1 MPTATEQQVRQ
12 DLALARQRGRR
23 GVLNVV
29 LGYLIVSG
37 LWILLS
43 DQALEMVTP
52 EGAARTRL
60 SILKGWLFVTVT
72 AVALYLLMRR
82 QVSRTMDVLEREM
95 RLQAER
101 RQATALLDSF
111 VSSSSDPMFAK
122 DTDGCYLLFNPESC
136 RLMNTTEAAVL
147 GRDDRSVHPPAE
159 AQQVMDNDRR
169 VMQQNQVIRFEER
182 LVTAD
187 GERVF
192 LSTKG
197 PMHDPSGRVIG
208 LYGVARD
215 ITDRFRAEAALRE
228 SEARFRSLFEHSP
241 VAYQSL
247 DERGRFIDVNPM
259 LCELIGYARD
269 ELIGRLFSDVWMPEA
284 RHRFPSRFAD
294 FLQKGQI
301 QREVRL
307 QHRDGQE
314 VVVWTMGRIQRDVA
328 GRFVCTH
335 SILAD
340 ITERTAV
347 ASALKERE
355 ELLREMGEMAHI
367 GAWSLDV
374 ASGRVSSTDEVM
386 RIHDI
391 APGDDATLASGLER
405 FDGDHRRRLESAIRA
420 AIDTA
425 QPYDLELEMTSA
437 AGRRKWVRAVGSP
450 VSDGSRVVR
459 LRGTLQ
465 DVTDRKQAEQ
475 SIHML
480 SQAVEQNPA
489 GIVITDSAGRITY
502 VNDAYLKL
510 SGLGRGTLIG
520 CDLRTLY
527 LPSYQND
534 AHQTRAMWVA
544 LDEGRAW
551 QGEFTVRRADG
562 REALEY
568 LGMTPIRQPDGH
580 ISHYVAV
587 TQDISERKRM
597 EEELQRHRN
606 RLEELVLS
614 RTSELALAKEVAEAA
629 NRSKSL
635 FFANM
640 SHEIRTPMNAI
651 VGLAH
656 LLSRTALDA
665 VQRER
670 LTKIE
675 DAASHLRHIID
686 DVLDLSKIDADKLKL
701 EAVEFR
707 IDSLLDQIRSMLLER
722 ALERGLYL
730 HVSSDGVPPLL
741 VGDVIRLRQALLNYL
756 SNAVKFTEHGG
767 ITLTAQPVDEG
778 AEQVDGTVMIRFE
791 VSDTGVGVA
800 PAELGRLFRTFEQA
814 DASTTRRYG
823 GTGLGLAI
831 TRQLARLMGGDAGA
845 ASEPGQGS
853 TFWFTARLALHGGQA
868 AMPVAGED
876 PDDAAARLRTRY
888 ADARILLV
896 EDNPINREVALA
908 LLEEAGLAADI
919 AEDGVQAVELGREV
933 RYDLVLMDMQMPRMD
948 GVEATRRLRRL
959 PGWSAVP
966 ILAMTANAFD
976 EDRRTCADA
985 GMDDFISKPVEPA
998 YFYSMLLRWLDTRGA
1013 RSAPAATVESVESV
1027 ADPDPQALQ
1036 RLLESLL
1043 PLLEAGDTH
1052 ARVLVRESSSVIDAL
1067 GEPGRRLQRELSA
1080 FDYDAALLTAKKLSE
1095 RNSH

>member
-1 MPTATEQQVRQ
+1 MPTAAEQQVLQ
-12 DLALARQRGRR
+12 DLAMARQRGHR
-23 GVLNVV
+23 GVLSVV
-29 LGYLIVSG
+29 LGYLIISG

-43 DQALEMVTP
+43 DQALEFITP
-52 EGAARTRL
+52 AGAARTRL
-60 SILKGWLFVTVT
+60 SILKGWFFVTVT

-82 QVSRTMDVLEREM
+82 LVSRTMDVLEREM

-136 RLMNTTEAAVL
+136 RLMNTTETAVL
-147 GRDDRSVHPPAE
+147 GRDDRSVHPAAE
-159 AQQVMDNDRR
+159 ALQVMENDRR
-169 VMQQNQVIRFEER
+169 VMQENQVIRFEER

-197 PMHDPSGRVIG
+197 PMHDAAGRVIG

-215 ITDRFRAEAALRE
+215 ITERIRAEAALRE
-228 SEARFRSLFEHSP
+228 SEARFRSLFEQSP

-247 DERGRFIDVNPM
+247 DEQGRFIDVNPM
-259 LCELIGYARD
+259 LCELIGYAR
-269 ELIGRLFSDVWMPEA
+269 EQLIGRPFSDVWMPAA
-284 RHRFPSRFAD
+284 RPMYGTCFAD

-307 QHRDGQE
+307 QHRDGHE
-314 VVVWTMGRIQRDVA
+314 VVVWTMGRIQRDA
-328 GRFVCTH
+328 DGKFVCTH
-335 SILAD
+335 SILVD
-340 ITERTAV
+340 ITERAAV

-355 ELLREMGEMAHI
+355 ELLREMGEIAHI

-374 ASGRVSSTDEVM
+374 ASGRVSSTEEVM

-391 APGDDATLASGLER
+391 DAGDEATLASGLER
-405 FDGDHRRRLESAIRA
+405 FDGDHRRRLEVAIRL

-437 AGRRKWVRAVGSP
+437 AGRRKWVRAVGAP

-489 GIVITDSAGRITY
+489 GIVITDSAGRVTY

-510 SGLGRGTLIG
+510 SGLGRSALIG
-520 CDLRTLY
+520 CDLRMLY
-527 LPSYQND
+527 LPSDQND
-534 AHQTRAMWVA
+534 ADQTRAMRLA

-562 REALEY
+562 REALGY

-597 EEELQRHRN
+597 EQELQRHRN

-614 RTSELALAKEVAEAA
+614 RTSELALAKEAAEAA

-701 EAVEFR
+701 EAVEFS

-730 HVSSDGVPPLL
+730 HVSSEGVPPLL

-756 SNAVKFTEHGG
+756 SNAVKFTERGG

-791 VSDTGVGVA
+791 VSDTGVGVE
-800 PAELGRLFRTFEQA
+800 PAELGRLFGTFEQA

-845 ASEPGQGS
+845 SSEPGQGS
-853 TFWFTARLALHGGQA
+853 CFWFTARLAVRGGQMA
-868 AMPVAGED
+868 VTAAGEN
-876 PDDAAARLRTRY
+876 PDDAAGRLRTRY

-908 LLEEAGLAADI
+908 LLEEAGLVADI
-919 AEDGVQAVELGREV
+919 AEDGVQAVERGRET

-985 GMDDFISKPVEPA
+985 GMDDFISKPVEPVD
-998 YFYSMLLRWLDTRGA
+998 FYSMLLRWLNARGP
-1013 RSAPAATVESVESV
+1013 RSAPAAPVEC
-1027 ADPDPQALQ
+1027 AAAPDPHALHC
-1036 RLLESLL
+1036 LLQSLL
-1043 PLLEAGDTH
+1043 PLLEAGDTR
-1052 ARVLVRESSSVIDAL
+1052 ARVLVRESSPVIDAL

-1080 FDYDAALLTAKKLSE
+1080 FDYDAALLTAKKLSQ
-1095 RNSH
+1095 RNLH

>member
-1 MPTATEQQVRQ
+1 MPTVTDHEVGQN
-12 DLALARQRGRR
+12 LAVARQRGRR
-23 GVLNVV
+23 DVFNVV
-29 LGYLIVSG
+29 LGYLIISG

-43 DQALEMVTP
+43 DQALEMGTP
-52 EGAARTRL
+52 EGPARTRF
-60 SILKGWLFVTVT
+60 SIFKGWFFVTVT
-72 AVALYLLMRR
+72 ALALYLLMRR
-82 QVSRTMDVLEREM
+82 LVNRTLDVLEREM

-101 RQATALLDSF
+101 RQAMALLDSF
-111 VSSSSDPMFAK
+111 VNSSSDPMFAK
-122 DTDGCYLLFNPESC
+122 DTDGRYLLFNPESC
-136 RLMNTTEAAVL
+136 RLLNTTESAVL

-159 AQQVMDNDRR
+159 AQQVMENDRR
-169 VMQQNQVIRFEER
+169 VMQENQVIRFEER

-197 PMHDPSGRVIG
+197 PMHDAAGRVIG

-247 DERGRFIDVNPM
+247 DETGRFVDVNPV
-259 LCELIGYARD
+259 LCELIGYPP
-269 ELIGRLFSDVWMPEA
+269 EQLIGRLFSEVWMPA
-284 RHRFPSRFAD
+284 SRHEFPSCFARFRE
-294 FLQKGQI
+294 KGHAQN
-301 QREVRL
+301 EVRL
-307 QHRDGQE
+307 QHRDGHE
-314 VVVWTMGRIQRDVA
+314 VVVWLVGRIQRDVD
-328 GRFVCTH
+328 GKFFRTH
-335 SILAD
+335 CILAD

-391 APGDDATLASGLER
+391 APGDEATLASGLER
-405 FDGDHRRRLESAIRA
+405 FDGEHRRRLESAIRS
-420 AIDTA
+420 AIDA
-425 QPYDLELEMTSA
+425 ARPYDLELEMTGA
-437 AGRRKWVRAVGSP
+437 TGRRKWVRAVGSP

-465 DVTDRKQAEQ
+465 DVTDRKRAEQ

-489 GIVITDSAGRITY
+489 GIVLTDSSGHVTY

-510 SGLGRGTLIG
+510 SGLGRSALIG
-520 CDLRTLY
+520 CDLRSLY
-527 LPSYQND
+527 MPSDQDD
-534 AHQTRAMWVA
+534 AHPTRAMRLA

-551 QGEFTVRRADG
+551 KGEFTVRRADG

-580 ISHYVAV
+580 ISHYVTV

-614 RTSELALAKEVAEAA
+614 RTSELALAKEAAEAA

-656 LLSRTALDA
+656 LLSRSGLDA

-675 DAASHLRHIID
+675 DAAGHLRHIID

-701 EAVEFR
+701 EAVEFS
-707 IDSLLDQIRSMLLER
+707 IDSLLDQMRSMLLER

-730 HVSSDGVPPLL
+730 HVSSEDVPTLL

-756 SNAVKFTEHGG
+756 SNAVKFTERGG
-767 ITLTAQPVDEG
+767 ITLTARRADEG
-778 AEQVDGTVMIRFE
+778 AEQVDGKVMIRFE
-791 VSDTGVGVA
+791 VSDTGVGVE
-800 PAELGRLFRTFEQA
+800 PAELGRLFGTFEQA

-845 ASEPGQGS
+845 TSEPGKGS
-853 TFWFTARLALHGGQA
+853 TFWFTARLALHDGQTA
-868 AMPVAGED
+868 ARAASES
-876 PDDAAARLRTRY
+876 PDDAAGRLRTRY
-888 ADARILLV
+888 ADAHLLLV

-908 LLEEAGLAADI
+908 LLEEAGLVADI
-919 AEDGVQAVELGREV
+919 AEDGVQAVERARDT

-959 PGWSAVP
+959 PGWSSVP

-985 GMDDFISKPVEPA
+985 GMDDFISKPVEPVD
-998 YFYSMLLRWLDTRGA
+998 FYRMLLRWLDA
-1013 RSAPAATVESVESV
+1013 RRPRSTPAATVES
-1027 ADPDPQALQ
+1027 AGDPDPAAVHG
-1036 RLLESLL
+1036 LLESLL
-1043 PLLEAGDTH
+1043 PLLEAGDTR
-1052 ARVLVRESSSVIDAL
+1052 ARVLARESSSVIDAL

-1080 FDYDAALLTAKKLSE
+1080 FDYDAALLTAKKLSQS
-1095 RNSH
+1095 NPH

>member
-1 MPTATEQQVRQ
+1 MPTVADQVVRQ
-12 DLALARQRGRR
+12 DLALARQRASR

-52 EGAARTRL
+52 DGAVRTRF
-60 SILKGWLFVTVT
+60 SILKGWFFVTVT
-72 AVALYLLMRR
+72 TGALYLLMRR
-82 QVSRTMDVLEREM
+82 LVSQTLDVLEREM
-95 RLQAER
+95 RLQTER
-101 RQATALLDSF
+101 RQAMALLDSF

-122 DTDGCYLLFNPESC
+122 DTDGRYVLFNPESC
-136 RLMNTTEAAVL
+136 RLLNTTEAAVL
-147 GRDDRSVHPPAE
+147 GRDDHSVHPPVE
-159 AQQVMDNDRR
+159 ARQVIENDRR
-169 VMQQNQVIRFEER
+169 VMQENRVIRFEER
-182 LVTAD
+182 LLTAD

-197 PMHDPSGRVIG
+197 PMHDAEGRVIG

-215 ITDRFRAEAALRE
+215 ITDRIRTEDALRD
-228 SEARFRSLFEHSP
+228 SEHRFRSLFEQSP

-247 DERGRFIDVNPM
+247 DGEGRFIDVNPV
-259 LCELIGYARD
+259 LCDLIGHAPEALMGRCFSDFWAPSARD
-269 ELIGRLFSDVWMPEA
+269 GFA
-284 RHRFPSRFAD
+284 RSFAA
-294 FLQKGQI
+294 FLQQGHV
-301 QREVRL
+301 QREVHL
-307 QHRDGQE
+307 QHRDGHE
-314 VVVWTMGRIQRDVA
+314 VVAWLVGRVQTDARK
-328 GRFVCTH
+328 RFVRTH
-335 SILAD
+335 CILAD
-340 ITERTAV
+340 ITERTVA

-374 ASGRVSSTDEVM
+374 ASGRVTSTDEVM

-391 APGDDATLASGLER
+391 APGDEATLANGLER
-405 FDGDHRRRLESAIRA
+405 FDGEHRRRLESAIRS

-437 AGRRKWVRAVGSP
+437 TGRRKWVRAVGSP

-489 GIVITDSAGRITY
+489 GIVITDSAGRVTY

-510 SGLGRGTLIG
+510 SGLGRRALIG
-520 CDLRTLY
+520 RDLRTLY
-527 LPSYQND
+527 LPSDQDD
-534 AHQTRAMWVA
+534 AHQTRAMWLA

-562 REALEY
+562 REALEF

-580 ISHYVAV
+580 ISHYVTVA
-587 TQDISERKRM
+587 QDISERKRM

-651 VGLAH
+651 IGLAH
-656 LLSRTALDA
+656 LVSRSGLDA

-701 EAVEFR
+701 EAVEFC
-707 IDSLLDQIRSMLLER
+707 IDSLLDQMRSMLLER
-722 ALERGLYL
+722 VLERGLYL
-730 HVSSDGVPPLL
+730 HVSSEGVPPLL

-756 SNAVKFTEHGG
+756 SNAVKFTERGG
-767 ITLTAQPVDEG
+767 ITLTAHPVDEG

-845 ASEPGQGS
+845 TSEPGQGS
-853 TFWFTARLALHGGQA
+853 TFWFTARLALHRGQTSAPA
-868 AMPVAGED
+868 ASEK

-908 LLEEAGLAADI
+908 LLEEAGLVADI
-919 AEDGVQAVELGREV
+919 AEDGVQAVERGRET

-985 GMDDFISKPVEPA
+985 GMDDFISKPVEPVD
-998 YFYSMLLRWLDTRGA
+998 FYGMLLRWLDARGP
-1013 RSAPAATVESVESV
+1013 RGAPAAPVES
-1027 ADPDPQALQ
+1027 AGDPDPEAL
-1036 RLLESLL
+1036 RGLLEILL
-1043 PLLEAGDTH
+1043 PLLEAGDTR
-1052 ARVLVRESSSVIDAL
+1052 ARVLARESSSVIDAL
-1067 GEPGRRLQRELSA
+1067 GEPGRRLLRELSA
-1080 FDYDAALLTAKKLSE
+1080 FDYDAALLTAQKLSQ
-1095 RNSH
+1095 RNPA

>member
-1 MPTATEQQVRQ
+1 MPTPIDHEVGQ
-12 DLALARQRGRR
+12 DLAVARQRASR

-29 LGYLIVSG
+29 LGYLIISG

-52 EGAARTRL
+52 EGPARTRL
-60 SILKGWLFVTVT
+60 SIFKGWFFVTIT

-82 QVSRTMDVLEREM
+82 LVSGTMDVLDREM

-101 RQATALLDSF
+101 RQATSLLDSF
-111 VSSSSDPMFAK
+111 VNSSSDPMFAK
-122 DTDGCYLLFNPESC
+122 DTDGRYLLFNPESC
-136 RLMNTTEAAVL
+136 RLLNTTEEAVL

-159 AQQVMDNDRR
+159 AQQVMENDRR

-228 SEARFRSLFEHSP
+228 SEARFRSLFEQSP

-247 DERGRFIDVNPM
+247 DEQGRFLSVNPV
-259 LCELIGYARD
+259 LCELIGYAP
-269 ELIGRLFSDVWMPEA
+269 EQLIGRLFGDVWMPGV
-284 RHRFPSRFAD
+284 RDDFLSCFAS
-294 FLQKGQI
+294 FLQKGQA
-301 QREVRL
+301 QREIRL
-307 QHRDGQE
+307 QHCDGHE
-314 VVVWTMGRIQRDVA
+314 VVVWLVGRIQRDLD
-328 GRFVCTH
+328 GKFVCTH
-335 SILAD
+335 CILAD

-391 APGDDATLASGLER
+391 APGDEATLASGLER
-405 FDGDHRRRLESAIRA
+405 FDGEHRRRLEAAIRSAIDA
-420 AIDTA
+420 A

-437 AGRRKWVRAVGSP
+437 TGRRKWVRAVGSP
-450 VSDGSRVVR
+450 VSDGSRMVR

-465 DVTDRKQAEQ
+465 DVTDRKRAEQ

-489 GIVITDSAGRITY
+489 GIVITDASGRVTY

-510 SGLGRGTLIG
+510 SGLGRSTLIG
-520 CDLRTLY
+520 CDLRSLY
-527 LPSYQND
+527 MPSEQDD
-534 AHQTRAMWVA
+534 AHPTRAMRLA

-551 QGEFTVRRADG
+551 KGEFTVRRTDG

-568 LGMTPIRQPDGH
+568 LGMTPIRQPDGQ
-580 ISHYVAV
+580 ISHYVTV

-614 RTSELALAKEVAEAA
+614 RTSELALAKEAAEAA

-656 LLSRTALDA
+656 LLSRSGLDA

-675 DAASHLRHIID
+675 DAAGHLRHIID

-707 IDSLLDQIRSMLLER
+707 IDSLLDQMRSMLLER

-730 HVSSDGVPPLL
+730 HVSSEDVPSLL

-756 SNAVKFTEHGG
+756 SNAVKFTERGG
-767 ITLTAQPVDEG
+767 ITLTARRVDEG
-778 AEQVDGTVMIRFE
+778 AEQVGGKVMIRFE

-800 PAELGRLFRTFEQA
+800 PAELGRLFSTFEQA
-814 DASTTRRYG
+814 DPSTTRRYG

-845 ASEPGQGS
+845 TSEPGKGS
-853 TFWFTARLALHGGQA
+853 TFWFTARLALHDGQTTARA
-868 AMPVAGED
+868 ASER
-876 PDDAAARLRTRY
+876 PDDAAGRLRTRY

-908 LLEEAGLAADI
+908 LLEEAGLVADI
-919 AEDGVQAVELGREV
+919 AEDGVQALERVRDT

-959 PGWSAVP
+959 PGWSSVP

-985 GMDDFISKPVEPA
+985 GMDDFISKPVEPVD
-998 YFYSMLLRWLDTRGA
+998 FYGMLLRWLDA
-1013 RSAPAATVESVESV
+1013 RRPRLAPAPPVES
-1027 ADPDPQALQ
+1027 AGDPDPEALHG
-1036 RLLESLL
+1036 LLESLL
-1043 PLLEAGDTH
+1043 PLLEAGDTR

-1080 FDYDAALLTAKKLSE
+1080 FDYDAALLTAKNLSQ
-1095 RNSH
+1095 RNWN

>member
-1 MPTATEQQVRQ
+1 MPTPTDHELPQ
-12 DLALARQRGRR
+12 DLAVARQRASR

-52 EGAARTRL
+52 EGPVRTRF
-60 SILKGWLFVTVT
+60 SIFKGWFFVTIT

-82 QVSRTMDVLEREM
+82 LVSGTMDVLEREM

-101 RQATALLDSF
+101 RQATSLLDSF
-111 VSSSSDPMFAK
+111 VNSSSDPMFAK
-122 DTDGCYLLFNPESC
+122 DIEGRYLLFNPESC
-136 RLMNTTEAAVL
+136 RLLNTTEEAVL
-147 GRDDRSVHPPAE
+147 GRDDLAVHAPSTAR
-159 AQQVMDNDRR
+159 QVMENDRK
-169 VMQQNQVIRFEER
+169 VMQGNQVVRFEER

-197 PMHDPSGRVIG
+197 PMHDAAGHVIG
-208 LYGVARD
+208 MYGVARD
-215 ITDRFRAEAALRE
+215 ITDRIRSEAALRE
-228 SEARFRSLFEHSP
+228 SEARFRSLFEQSP
-241 VAYQSL
+241 MAYQSL
-247 DERGRFIDVNPM
+247 DEQGRFIDVNPV
-259 LCELIGYARD
+259 LCGLIGYPSGQ
-269 ELIGRLFSDVWMPEA
+269 LIGRSFGELWMPA
-284 RHRFPSRFAD
+284 VRDGFASSFAN
-294 FLQKGQI
+294 FLQKGQV

-307 QHRDGQE
+307 QHRDGHE
-314 VVVWTMGRIQRDVA
+314 VIVWLVGRVQRDVY
-328 GRFVCTH
+328 GGFLCTH
-335 SILAD
+335 CILAD

-347 ASALKERE
+347 AEALKERE

-374 ASGRVSSTDEVM
+374 ASGRVSSTDEVL

-391 APGDDATLASGLER
+391 APGDEATLASGLER
-405 FDGDHRRRLESAIRA
+405 FDGEHRRRLEAAIRA

-437 AGRRKWVRAVGSP
+437 TGRQKWVRAVGSP

-465 DVTDRKQAEQ
+465 DLTDRKQAEQ

-489 GIVITDSAGRITY
+489 GIVITDAAGRINY

-510 SGLGRGTLIG
+510 SGLRRSALIG
-520 CDLRTLY
+520 CDLRTFY
-527 LPSYQND
+527 QPSDETD
-534 AHQTRAMWVA
+534 AHHSSAMGLA

-551 QGEFTVRRADG
+551 KGEFTVRRADG

-568 LGMTPIRQPDGH
+568 LGMTPIRQADGR
-580 ISHYVAV
+580 ISHYVTV

-597 EEELQRHRN
+597 EVELQRHRE

-614 RTSELALAKEVAEAA
+614 RTSELALAKEAAEAA

-656 LLSRTALDA
+656 LLSRSGLDA
-665 VQRER
+665 LQRDR
-670 LTKIE
+670 LAKIE

-686 DVLDLSKIDADKLKL
+686 DVLDLSKIDADRLKL
-701 EAVEFR
+701 ESVEFG
-707 IDSLLDQIRSMLLER
+707 IDALLDQIRSMLLER

-730 HVSSDGVPPLL
+730 HVSSEYVPPLL

-756 SNAVKFTEHGG
+756 SNAVKFTERGG
-767 ITLTAQPVDEG
+767 ITLTARRVDEVAG
-778 AEQVDGTVMIRFE
+778 PVGGEVMIRFE
-791 VSDTGVGVA
+791 VSDTGVGVP
-800 PAELGRLFRTFEQA
+800 PADLGRLFGTFEQA

-845 ASEPGQGS
+845 TSEPGKGS
-853 TFWFTARLALHGGQA
+853 TFWFTARLALPDGQSA
-868 AMPVAGED
+868 VRTASET
-876 PDDAAARLRTRY
+876 PDDAAGRLSARY
-888 ADARILLV
+888 ADVRMLLV

-908 LLEEAGLAADI
+908 LLEEAGLSADI
-919 AEDGVQAVELGREV
+919 AEDGVQAVEKARET

-948 GVEATRRLRRL
+948 GVEATRQLRRL
-959 PGWSAVP
+959 AGWSTVP

-998 YFYSMLLRWLDTRGA
+998 DFYGMLLRWLDA
-1013 RSAPAATVESVESV
+1013 RSPRGVTAATVES
-1027 ADPDPQALQ
+1027 AAIPDPQAL
-1036 RLLESLL
+1036 RDLLERLL

-1052 ARVLVRESSSVIDAL
+1052 ARVLVRESSSVIEAL
-1067 GEPGRRLQRELSA
+1067 GEPGRRLLRELSA
-1080 FDYDAALLTAKKLSE
+1080 FDYEGALLTATMLSQ
-1095 RNSH
+1095 RNPD